1 MSVTEAARNFAEC
14 VDRARYQG
22 TVFDLFK
29 NGIPVARIVPP
40 DPAPRKGRELATA
53 LRKALRDIHLTREEA
68 DAWLKDLE
76 ELRKARR

>member
-22 TVFDLFK
+22 TVFVLLK
-29 NGIPVARIVPP
+29 NGTPVARITPP
-40 DPAPRKGRELATA
+40 DPEPQKGRELATA

-76 ELRKARR
+76 ELRNAKS